1 MWREGEGKRGSGRT
15 TVFGPIRRRCAT
27 LGRNN
32 GHQGGNPGPMGQDW
46 GTIDARSNEVTI
58 ASGDGE
64 GRSLLRWNSIRRSKA
79 LE

>member
-1 MWREGEGKRGSGRT
+1 
-15 TVFGPIRRRCAT
+15 
-27 LGRNN
+27 
-32 GHQGGNPGPMGQDW
+32 MGQDW
-46 GTIDARSNEVTI
+46 GTIDVRSNEVTI